1 MVQNKDHDNDDTN
14 KSCYESFVMFPI
26 TCFNYCSLLNP
37 FAFYRRLYNEDKLS
51 SYFWVFI
58 FFSVNI
64 IIFVYTLNF
73 WYTAVYKMEHDL
85 KHGTLEIDCNSFICH
100 VNRKAVR
107 YGIDKLLYTYICIC
121 INHNRLLINAIMYLG
136 PLSRFSPW
144 AKACGGCLN
153 FDCSIILLPVI
164 RLLLRK
170 INNWGQSFSLAQQN
184 NGK

>member
-1 MVQNKDHDNDDTN
+1 MVLWR
-14 KSCYESFVMFPI
+14 SIAIVLYVMSI
-26 TCFNYCSLLNP
+26 EK
-37 FAFYRRLYNEDKLS
+37 LYDMVS
-51 SYFWVFI
+51 ISY
-58 FFSVNI
+58 
-64 IIFVYTLNF
+64 
-73 WYTAVYKMEHDL
+73 
-85 KHGTLEIDCNSFICH
+85 
-100 VNRKAVR
+100 
-107 YGIDKLLYTYICIC
+107 YIYVCIC

-144 AKACGGCLN
+144 AKSCGGCLN